1 MTASNPYTDEIIKSF
16 VAGTLDADSAAQLE
30 RAAAA
35 NPALA
40 AELALWRAVR
50 QAGEDVSARQQIDEL
65 GWSRIARAI
74 ADVAPQQRRAAN
86 DQAADHAPGRVRP
99 FWAQPLIAPWQA
111 AAALALALFGWQAA
125 VTPLLVSTDPSAGA
139 EYALAGADRSA
150 SFVLRVA
157 FVEVASEA
165 DVRQLLRDIDAR
177 IIDGPSAVGLY
188 DLAFEDAKA
197 MAAARA
203 QLAEKRDLVS
213 EIAEN

>member
-1 MTASNPYTDEIIKSF
+1 MTASHPYTDEIIKSF
-16 VAGTLDADSAAQLE
+16 VAGTLDADSAAELE
-30 RAAAA
+30 RAATA

-40 AELALWRAVR
+40 AEIALWRAVR
-50 QAGEDVSARQQIDEL
+50 QAGEDASAQQQIDEL
-65 GWSRIARAI
+65 GWSRIARSI

-86 DQAADHAPGRVRP
+86 DHSADPTASRKQPL
-99 FWAQPLIAPWQA
+99 WARPLIAPWQA
-111 AAALALALFGWQAA
+111 AAALALALVGWQAVVVPA
-125 VTPLLVSTDPSAGA
+125 LVSTDPSAGA
-139 EYALAGADRSA
+139 EYALAGEDRSA

-165 DVRQLLRDIDAR
+165 DLRQLLRDVDAR

-188 DLAFEDAKA
+188 DLAFDDAKA

-203 QLAEKRDLVS
+203 RLAEERDLVS

>member
-1 MTASNPYTDEIIKSF
+1 MTASHPYTDEIIKSF
-16 VAGTLDADSAAQLE
+16 VAGTLDADSAAELE

-35 NPALA
+35 NPKLA

-65 GWSRIARAI
+65 GWSRIARSI
-74 ADVAPQQRRAAN
+74 ADVAPQQRRASN
-86 DQAADHAPGRVRP
+86 DHSSDPTASRKQPL
-99 FWAQPLIAPWQA
+99 WARALIAPWQA
-111 AAALALALFGWQAA
+111 AAALALALVGWQAA

-165 DVRQLLRDIDAR
+165 DLRQLLRDVDAR

-188 DLAFEDAKA
+188 DLAFDDAKA

-203 QLAEKRDLVS
+203 RFAEERDLVS